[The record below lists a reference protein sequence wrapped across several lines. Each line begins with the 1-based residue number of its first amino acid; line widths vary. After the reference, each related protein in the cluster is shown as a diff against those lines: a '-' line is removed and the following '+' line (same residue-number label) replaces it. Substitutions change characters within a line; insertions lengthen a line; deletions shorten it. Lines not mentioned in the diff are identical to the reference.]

1 MAGAAPRGLGLSA
14 EGVAAVVGG
23 TLTVAGAAPTAPLG
37 RVATDTRRLPPGD
50 PVYLALR
57 GPNFDGH
64 DFVAA
69 AVAAGARC
77 VVSQRAAS
85 ELGPVGDAAVIEVDD
100 TLAALQRLASWW
112 RGRLRGLV
120 VGITGSNGKTAVK
133 EWAHGI
139 LHGVVPVYRSPGS
152 FNSQVGV
159 ALSLLEAPVDAA
171 ISLIECGVSQR
182 GEMALLREMVRP
194 DAGVFTHLGRAHLA
208 GLGSEA
214 GIAAEKLALFEGMTG
229 VLVAHES
236 VGAHLE
242 SWRPGAGGRLV
253 VVGRGDAAGHRTG
266 RAAATC
272 SIEGLERGRDGGWQF
287 SLRCGEEL
295 APFGIPALPEHE
307 VENAACAIALAI
319 HLPPHLRPPLG
330 AVAAGLRHYR
340 PAPMRLEMH
349 TSTSGSGI
357 TLLND
362 SYTADPVSA
371 ASALATLSRTARG
384 RRALAVLGG
393 MAELGEASDALH
405 RELGARAVA
414 AGVARLVVVGTNAEA
429 IAAGA
434 EAAGMA
440 PERIARVADVDEAA
454 RVLDDELRFGDVVL
468 VKASRPERLERTAEH
483 LLEGMSATRA
493 YIDLE
498 AIAENVRQ
506 LRRWTGP
513 GCALLA
519 VVKSFAYGSDAVRV
533 SELLQDLGA
542 DYLVVAYADEAV
554 LLRRRGIRMPI
565 LVTSLLPG
573 ELGKLVEYELSAV
586 VWSTA
591 LLRELDLLGR
601 AAGRPIAVHLKVD
614 TGMGRYG
621 VDLAALPELVALA
634 RAAEGVRLE
643 GLMSHLAAADEPS
656 QDDFTRG
663 QIAAFR
669 EALAVVEASG
679 PLPPLIHL
687 ANSSGALR
695 FKDAHFTAVRPGIAL
710 YGAVA
715 PVAGEEAPPLQPAV
729 ALHSRLTGVRE
740 LPQGRSVGYGRTWA
754 TERPTRIGLVGLG
767 YNDGLPRAVSN
778 RGAVWVRG
786 TRAPIVGNVCMD
798 VTMVDLSGVPDA
810 IEGDDVVVYGAGE
823 LGEPTV
829 LEVAEWADTIPYEIL
844 CRVAPRVR
852 RIVRM
857 G

>member
-1 MAGAAPRGLGLSA
+1 M
-14 EGVAAVVGG
+14 AAVVGG
-23 TLTVAGAAPTAPLG
+23 ALTVAGARPAQPLG
-37 RVATDTRRLPPGD
+37 RVATDTRRLPPGT
-50 PVYLALR
+50 PIYVALA

-64 DFVAA
+64 AFAAA
-69 AVAAGARC
+69 AVAGGAGC
-77 VVSQRAAS
+77 VVSQRPAT
-85 ELGPVGDAAVIEVDD
+85 ELGDLGEAAVVEVGD
-100 TLAALQRLASWW
+100 TLAALQRLAGWW
-112 RGRLRGLV
+112 RGRFRGTV

-139 LHGVVPVYRSPGS
+139 LHGALSVYRSPGS

-159 ALSLLEAPVDAA
+159 ALSLLEAPIDAS
-171 ISLIECGVSQR
+171 IYLIECGVSQR
-182 GEMALLREMVRP
+182 GEMALLRQMVRP
-194 DAGVFTHLGRAHLA
+194 DVGVFTHLGRAHLA

-236 VGAHLE
+236 VAAHLDA
-242 SWRPGAGGRLV
+242 WRPGSGARVVLVGGGEAARREAGACVIEDLQ
-253 VVGRGDAAGHRTG
+253 
-266 RAAATC
+266 RAN
-272 SIEGLERGRDGGWQF
+272 DGGWRF
-287 SLRCGEEL
+287 ALRCGGEPV
-295 APFGIPALPEHE
+295 AFGIPALPEHE
-307 VENAACAIALAI
+307 VENAACAIALAMS
-319 HLPPHLRPPLG
+319 LPPALRPPLG

-349 TSTSGSGI
+349 TSTSGSGV

-371 ASALATLSRTARG
+371 ASALATLARTARG
-384 RRALAVLGG
+384 RRSLAVLGG
-393 MAELGEASDALH
+393 MAELGEASEALH

-414 AGVARLVVVGTNAEA
+414 SGVERLIVVGPGAVA
-429 IAAGA
+429 IADGA
-434 EAAGMA
+434 VGAGM
-440 PERIARVADVDEAA
+440 PSERVTRVADVDEAA

-468 VKASRPERLERTAEH
+468 VKASRPERLERTVEH
-483 LLEGMSATRA
+483 LIEGMSPTRA
-493 YIDLE
+493 YIDLG

-506 LRRWTGP
+506 LRRWIGP
-513 GCALLA
+513 GCALLP

-565 LVTSLLPG
+565 LVTSVLPG

-586 VWSTA
+586 VWSPA
-591 LLRELDLLGR
+591 LLRELDVLGR

-621 VDLAALPELVALA
+621 VDLAGLPALVALA
-634 RAAEGVRLE
+634 REAEGVRFE
-643 GLMSHLAAADEPS
+643 GMMSHLAAADEPS

-663 QIAAFR
+663 QIEAFR
-669 EALAVVEASG
+669 EALALVAASG
-679 PLPPLIHL
+679 PLPPLVHL
-687 ANSSGALR
+687 ANSSGTLR
-695 FKDAHFTAVRPGIAL
+695 FRDAHFTAVRPGIAL

-715 PVAGEEAPPLQPAV
+715 PVAGEAAPALQPAV

-740 LPQGRSVGYGRTWA
+740 LPEGRSVGYGRTWA
-754 TERPTRIGLVGLG
+754 TARPTRLGLVGLG

-786 TRAPIVGNVCMD
+786 RRAPIVGNVCMD
-798 VTMVDLSGVPDA
+798 VTMVDLSAVPDA
-810 IEGDDVVVYGAGE
+810 VEGDDVVVYGPGE

-829 LEVAEWADTIPYEIL
+829 IEVAGWADTIPYEIL